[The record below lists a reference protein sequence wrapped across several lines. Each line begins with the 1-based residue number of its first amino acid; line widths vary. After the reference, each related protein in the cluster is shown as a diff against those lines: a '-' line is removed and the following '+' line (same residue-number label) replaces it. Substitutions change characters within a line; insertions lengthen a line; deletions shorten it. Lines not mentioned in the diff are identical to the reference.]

1 MERLSD
7 LRRQL
12 APLLATSDEAL
23 RARMKSVH
31 RLLRENAQPGD
42 KDFGRGSYAPANSR
56 NAMFLALAATLG
68 GPPRTAGKRVERL
81 WKARFQPWV
90 TRPNNKVCP
99 TSGAG
104 TLGQA
109 LVALVEQEA
118 VRAQLKLVE
127 FAYNYEIVSLEWRDG
142 SVSSFHPH
150 TQRGWQARKEA
161 VEEAG
166 FARVGRLP
174 AATFEKIARLLR
186 AEDAV

>member
-1 MERLSD
+1 
-7 LRRQL
+7 
-12 APLLATSDEAL
+12 
-23 RARMKSVH
+23 MKSVH

-42 KDFGRGSYAPANSR
+42 KNFGRGSYAPANSR
-56 NAMFLALAATLG
+56 NAMFLALAAALG

-81 WKARFQPWV
+81 WKGRFQPWV
-90 TRPNNKVCP
+90 TRPNDKTCP
-99 TSGAG
+99 RTHAG

-127 FAYNYEIVSLEWRDG
+127 FAYDFEIVSLEWRDG

-161 VEEAG
+161 LEEAG
-166 FARVGRLP
+166 LTRVGRLS
-174 AATFEKIARLLR
+174 AATFEKIARLLQDE
-186 AEDAV
+186 AAA

>member
-56 NAMFLALAATLG
+56 NAMFLALAAALG

-81 WKARFQPWV
+81 WKGRFQPWV
-90 TRPNNKVCP
+90 TRPRDKTCP
-99 TSGAG
+99 KTHAIS
-104 TLGQA
+104 LGQA
-109 LVALVEQEA
+109 LVTLVEQEA
-118 VRAQLKLVE
+118 VRAELHRLE
-127 FAYNYEIVSLEWRDG
+127 FAYDYEIVSLEWLDG

-150 TQRGWQARKEA
+150 TQRGWRARKEA
-161 VEEAG
+161 LDEAG

-174 AATFEKIARLLR
+174 AATFGKIAKLLR
-186 AEDAV
+186 DEDAA